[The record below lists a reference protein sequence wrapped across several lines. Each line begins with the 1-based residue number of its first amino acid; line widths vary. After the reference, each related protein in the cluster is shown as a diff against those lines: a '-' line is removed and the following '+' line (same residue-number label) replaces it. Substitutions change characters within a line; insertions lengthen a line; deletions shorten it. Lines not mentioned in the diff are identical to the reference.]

1 MKLTESQ
8 LRSLVREELSNVLE
22 MYKQPKEEPL
32 VTGKNIA
39 GGAAMAGLGALPFA
53 IAQYLQTDPDKMEQV
68 VNFLKSTGDFLQ
80 NLEEEE

>member
-8 LRSLVREELSNVLE
+8 LRSLVREELNNVLE
-22 MYKQPKEEPL
+22 MYEQPKEEPL

-39 GGAAMAGLGALPFA
+39 GGAAMAGLAATPFA
-53 IAQYLQTDPDKMEQV
+53 IAQYLQTNPEMMKKV
-68 VNFLKSTGDFLQ
+68 VDMLKVTGDFLQ